1 MAKASEMSRGQA
13 GAGAARRSG
22 AEHAGWRE
30 SVHKEPQTWHG
41 PPAPAGQGPL
51 LGLGPHLGLT
61 LLQQC
66 LQTLLRC
73 SSLMVIAD
81 QQDDMVPVVD
91 SHHLKPHTGLMGVGW
106 YSSEEAQVDALWVG
120 PRG

>member
-41 PPAPAGQGPL
+41 PPAPAQQGPL
-51 LGLGPHLGLT
+51 QGEGLT
-61 LLQQC
+61 LDSRSSSNVSRRFC
-66 LQTLLRC
+66 AARPSW
-73 SSLMVIAD
+73 SSLTSRIMWF
-81 QQDDMVPVVD
+81 Q
-91 SHHLKPHTGLMGVGW
+91 L
-106 YSSEEAQVDALWVG
+106 
-120 PRG
+120 